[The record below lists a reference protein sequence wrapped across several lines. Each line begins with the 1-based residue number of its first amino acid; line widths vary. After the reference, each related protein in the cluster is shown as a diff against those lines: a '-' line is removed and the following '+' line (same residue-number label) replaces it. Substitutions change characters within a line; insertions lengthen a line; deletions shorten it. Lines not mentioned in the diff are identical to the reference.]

1 MNSILNTIKKM
12 LNIDS
17 EFTVFDM
24 DIIIHINSVLKELNQ
39 IGVGKDKFSITD
51 DTSTWSEFIDDQD
64 IEEVKT
70 LVYLK
75 VRLLFDPPSNSSV
88 LQSIKE
94 LIKEYECRLNYKEK
108 VDE

>member
-24 DIIIHINSVLKELNQ
+24 DIIIHINSVLRELNQ
-39 IGVGKDKFSITD
+39 IGVGKNRFSIVD
-51 DTSTWSEFIDDQD
+51 DTARWSDFIGEED
-64 IEEVKT
+64 IDEVKT
-70 LVYLK
+70 LIYLK
-75 VRLLFDPPSNSSV
+75 VRLLFDPPTNGSV
-88 LQSIKE
+88 LQSLKE

-108 VDE
+108 IDE

>member
-17 EFTVFDM
+17 EFTAFDI
-24 DIIIHINSVLKELNQ
+24 DIIIHINSVLRELNQ
-39 IGVGKDKFSITD
+39 IGVGKDKFSIID
-51 DTSTWSEFIDDQD
+51 DTSTWSEFIEDKD

-70 LVYLK
+70 LIYLK

-88 LQSIKE
+88 LQSLKE